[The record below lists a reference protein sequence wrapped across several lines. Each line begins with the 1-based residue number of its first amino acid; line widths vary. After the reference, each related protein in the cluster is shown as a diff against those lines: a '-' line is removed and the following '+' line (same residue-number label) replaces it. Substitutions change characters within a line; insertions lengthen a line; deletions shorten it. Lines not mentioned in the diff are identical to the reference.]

1 MSKTKSILYYRGDDT
16 ELRERS
22 DWDELSEDEK
32 KELSWKVKR
41 FGKIGWF
48 ETESLYPP
56 DRYWEGEIENGVPNG
71 KGTFFTPDSYSEV
84 EFYNGSKFE
93 GTYENGESKEGIF
106 TWSRGNKYIGT
117 YRNNKKWNGKMI
129 DGDGYENIKYVNGEV
144 VREYDEPL
152 TLINAQSRGHFS

>member
-1 MSKTKSILYYRGDDT
+1 MSKTKGILYYRGDDT
-16 ELRERS
+16 ELKEMT
-22 DWDELSEDEK
+22 DWDDLSEDEK

-56 DRYWEGEIENGVPNG
+56 DRYWEGEIENGVPKG
-71 KGTFFTPDSYSEV
+71 KGTFSTPDSYSEV

-93 GTYENGESKEGIF
+93 GTYENGEIKEGTF
-106 TWSRGNKYIGT
+106 TWSTGNKYIGT
-117 YRNNKKWNGKMI
+117 YRNNMKWNGEMI
-129 DGDGYENIKYVNGEV
+129 YVDGNENKKYVNGEMV
-144 VREYDEPL
+144 NEFDEPL

>member
-1 MSKTKSILYYRGDDT
+1 MSKTKGILYYRGDDT

-41 FGKIGWF
+41 FGKLGWF
-48 ETESLYPP
+48 ETESIYPP
-56 DRYWEGEIENGVPNG
+56 DRYWEGEIENGVPHG
-71 KGTFFTPDSYSEV
+71 QGTFSTPDSYSEV

-93 GTYENGESKEGIF
+93 GTYENGESKEGTF

-117 YRNNKKWNGKMI
+117 YRNNKRWNGEMI
-129 DGDGYENIKYVNGEV
+129 YVDGNENTKYINGEV
-144 VREYDEPL
+144 VKEYDEPL
-152 TLINAQSRGHFS
+152 TLSNAQSRGHFS

>member
-1 MSKTKSILYYRGDDT
+1 MAKTEGILYYRGDDT
-16 ELRERS
+16 ELRGRS

-32 KELSWKVKR
+32 KELSYKIKR
-41 FGKIGWF
+41 FGKLGWYK
-48 ETESLYPP
+48 TESIYPP

-71 KGTFFTPDSYSEV
+71 LGTFYTPESYSQV

-93 GTYENGESKEGIF
+93 GTYENGERKEGTF

-117 YRNNKKWNGKMI
+117 YKDNKRWNGEMI
-129 DGDGYENIKYVNGEV
+129 YVDGNENSKYVNGEV
-144 VREYDEPL
+144 VKEYNEPL

>member
-1 MSKTKSILYYRGDDT
+1 MTKTTGILYYRGNEK

-22 DWDELSEDEK
+22 DWNELSDNEK
-32 KELSWKVKR
+32 KELGYKVRR
-41 FGKIGWF
+41 FGELGWF

-56 DRYWEGEIENGVPNG
+56 DQYYEGEIENGVPNG

-93 GTYENGESKEGIF
+93 GTYENGESKEGTF

-117 YRNNKKWNGKMI
+117 YRNNKKWNGEMI
-129 DGDGYENIKYVNGEV
+129 YVDGNENAKYVNGEV
-144 VREYDEPL
+144 VKEYDEPL